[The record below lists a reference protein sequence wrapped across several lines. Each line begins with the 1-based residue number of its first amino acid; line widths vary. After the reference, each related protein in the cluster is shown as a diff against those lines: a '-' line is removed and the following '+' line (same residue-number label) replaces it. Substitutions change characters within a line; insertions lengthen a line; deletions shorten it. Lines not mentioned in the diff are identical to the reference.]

1 VSSPNPRS
9 AFRVPHFVALEG
21 PEGSGK
27 TTQIH
32 VLARALTARGLT
44 VQATREPGGTPIG
57 EQLRAILLGTAT
69 HAMLPQT
76 ETLILLAARA
86 QHVAE
91 IIEPALARGAI
102 VLCDRYAGA
111 TFAYQGYGRGL
122 PLEVLRSLQT
132 FAAGAC
138 APELTLLFDLPVEV
152 GLARRQAT
160 GDLNR
165 LDAAGLDFHRRVRAG
180 YRELAAADPAHWVL
194 LDATQPAAEVTAQA
208 LRILASRLRLPA
220 VNSDPAG
227 SDQRCVGQGVERGV
241 R

>member
-1 VSSPNPRS
+1 MGTRNAERGTR
-9 AFRVPHFVALEG
+9 FIALEG

-27 TTQIH
+27 TTQLRA
-32 VLARALTARGLT
+32 LARALTAHGLA
-44 VQATREPGGTPIG
+44 VRATREPGGTPIG
-57 EQLRAILLGTAT
+57 EQLRAVLLGTAN

-91 IIEPALARGAI
+91 IIEPALARGDI
-102 VLCDRYAGA
+102 VLCDRYVGA

-132 FAAGAC
+132 FAAGEC

-180 YRELAAADPAHWVL
+180 YRELAASDPAHWGL
-194 LDATQPAAEVTAQA
+194 LDATQPVAEVTAQA
-208 LRILASRLRLPA
+208 LRILASRLSLP
-220 VNSDPAG
+220 VVDSEPAG
-227 SDQRCVGQGVERGV
+227 SDQHRVSQGVERDI